1 MKKQRQAKTLDRLK
15 LKPGEAGNQGLQNDL
30 EARQKKSPWGNNKG
44 RFTNQSVREKRD
56 KPRCGLSAILQ
67 AAAVED
73 EGCSPYLLAF
83 PCLVIQPVPIFRF
96 NTH

>member
-44 RFTNQSVREKRD
+44 RFTNQSVREKKEISQDVAYQQYSKQQQWRM
-56 KPRCGLSAILQ
+56 KGAHPI
-67 AAAVED
+67 
-73 EGCSPYLLAF
+73 YLLS
-83 PCLVIQPVPIFRF
+83 LVW
-96 NTH
+96 